1 MVRKSHK
8 AKTRQ
13 SAGFFMRIRR

>member
-13 SAGFFMRIRR
+13 SAGFFM

>member
-13 SAGFFMRIRR
+13 SAGVFFRL

>member
-13 SAGFFMRIRR
+13 SAG

>member
-13 SAGFFMRIRR
+13 SAGFFMRI

>member
-13 SAGFFMRIRR
+13 SAGVFL

>member
-13 SAGFFMRIRR
+13 SAGCF

>member
-13 SAGFFMRIRR
+13 SAGVFFRIL

>member
-13 SAGFFMRIRR
+13 SAGVFLC

>member
-13 SAGFFMRIRR
+13 SAGFF

>member
-13 SAGFFMRIRR
+13 SAGVF